1 MAKEPTPYVRQKPK
15 RRRKPM
21 TEEQK
26 KAAGERL
33 AKARAAKQAAN
44 PTQPKNICKEVLELE
59 DDHYLS
65 YNKVKEWIKSNTE
78 ELKSERANMRA
89 GVKGAIARVKSIE
102 GYVRNMNRYLRDGD
116 WVDNYYGE
124 NMDKRIQWA
133 SRVMAYH
140 PDGEPKRSHGV
151 FYPDLG
157 YTWGYEPTEDEE

>member
-44 PTQPKNICKEVLELE
+44 PTQPKNVCQEVLELE

-65 YNKVKEWIKSNTE
+65 YNKVKEWIKSNSE

-116 WVDNYYGE
+116 
-124 NMDKRIQWA
+124 
-133 SRVMAYH
+133 
-140 PDGEPKRSHGV
+140 
-151 FYPDLG
+151 
-157 YTWGYEPTEDEE
+157 